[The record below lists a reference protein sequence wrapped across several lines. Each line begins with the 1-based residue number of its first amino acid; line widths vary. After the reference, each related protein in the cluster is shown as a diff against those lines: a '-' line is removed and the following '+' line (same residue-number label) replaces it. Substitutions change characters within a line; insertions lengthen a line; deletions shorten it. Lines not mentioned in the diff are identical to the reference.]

1 MAMLDIAPESQPV
14 TLKKLNVGTKVVM
27 GEDYYQDTEKKKTV
41 RKKKKDDE
49 SGETVVEVVPTNPD
63 NMLANTQRSYK
74 DTYQETDMMLKG
86 SIYQL
91 DQASSEISEDLAE
104 IRRSRTLKN
113 KYSYIADL
121 SSARASMISTKISAI
136 KELNNSI
143 KAAHDFEIKRAKET
157 KASEMQR
164 DDVKSIQD
172 MYSAFVSM
180 PVQQGMNGPF
190 TNPLGPSTLDF
201 TLQNGMN
208 ANPAVQYAIAMMNQD
223 PDAGFNNYLNNM
235 SPEQM
240 TMLIEDNPN
249 INQVIAYNPNTGAA
263 EFRYFDSAQQTYI
276 EGIPT
281 RSAEMFMGAM
291 QFNFDTMTARSE
303 DLNETFKIIMD
314 ENIGNG
320 PDMSNY

>member
-1 MAMLDIAPESQPV
+1 MAMLDITPGSQPV
-14 TLKKLNVGTKVVM
+14 TLKKLDVGTKVVM
-27 GEDYYQDTEKKKTV
+27 GEDYYQESEKKKV
-41 RKKKKDDE
+41 VKRKKKDDE
-49 SGETVVEVVPTNPD
+49 DGETTVEVVPTNPD
-63 NMLANTQRSYK
+63 NMLVNTQRSYK
-74 DTYQETDMMLKG
+74 DTYQETDLMLKG

-91 DQASSEISEDLAE
+91 DQASNEISEDLCE
-104 IRRSRTLKN
+104 IRKSRTLKN

-143 KAAHDFEIKRAKET
+143 KNAHDFEIKRMKET
-157 KASEMQR
+157 KASEMQK

-190 TNPLGPSTLDF
+190 TSPLGPSTMDF
-201 TLQNGMN
+201 TLQNNM
-208 ANPAVQYAIAMMNQD
+208 NPAVQYAIAMMNQN

-263 EFRYFDSAQQTYI
+263 EFRYFDSAQQRYV
-276 EGIPT
+276 EGIPA

-303 DLNETFKIIMD
+303 DLNESFKIVMD
-314 ENIGNG
+314 ENIGG
-320 PDMSNY
+320 PTPDMSNY

>member
-1 MAMLDIAPESQPV
+1 MAMLDITPEPQSV
-14 TLKKLNVGTKVVM
+14 ALKPLNVGTKVIM
-27 GEDYYQDTEKKKTV
+27 NDDYYEEEPKKKKVT
-41 RKKKKDDE
+41 KKKKDN
-49 SGETVVEVVPTNPD
+49 ETSENVIEVVPASNPH
-63 NMLANTQRSYK
+63 NMLANTQKSYK

-121 SSARASMISTKISAI
+121 SSARASMINTKISAI

-143 KAAHDFEIKRAKET
+143 KNAHEFEIKRAKET
-157 KASEMQR
+157 KAMEMQR

-190 TNPLGPSTLDF
+190 ANPLGPSTMDF
-201 TLQNGMN
+201 TLQNNM
-208 ANPAVQYAIAMMNQD
+208 NPAVQYAISMMNQN
-223 PDAGFNNYLNNM
+223 PDDGFNNYLNNM

-263 EFRYFDSAQQTYI
+263 EFRYFDSAQQRYI
-276 EGIPT
+276 DGIPA
-281 RSAEMFMGAM
+281 RSAEMFMGSM

-303 DLNETFKIIMD
+303 DLNESFKIVMD
-314 ENIGNG
+314 ENIGGQG